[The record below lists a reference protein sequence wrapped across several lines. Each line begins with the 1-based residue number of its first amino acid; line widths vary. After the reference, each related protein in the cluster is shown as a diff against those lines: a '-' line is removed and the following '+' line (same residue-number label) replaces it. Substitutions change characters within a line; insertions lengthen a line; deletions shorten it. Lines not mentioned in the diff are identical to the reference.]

1 MVHASNKRPAPSTVS
16 VRRLL
21 FCVAA
26 AGSASLE
33 GDPTVWLTYYA
44 SDEEREEWRLEE
56 GRAPPPRQVQPR
68 ALPVADA

>member
-1 MVHASNKRPAPSTVS
+1 MVHASSKRPAPSTVS

-33 GDPTVWLTYYA
+33 GVAAQFQFEIPQEMFQQMGGGGY
-44 SDEEREEWRLEE
+44 
-56 GRAPPPRQVQPR
+56 QV
-68 ALPVADA
+68 